1 MTQDIDTSREAVWPA
16 RKALLNYTLGDMEGI
31 FVNTSRQ
38 AIHEVDAALD
48 ALLDRAEKAEAELYA
63 FKLAVAGGEDA
74 PGAAASVTLKDVQRW
89 MAEAARESSE
99 LAAIKAERD
108 ALRGV
113 VRAARNYHDH
123 SKAQFSDGDFDR
135 DGGLAESEAEL
146 CIALHAITA
155 GEGGA

>member
-48 ALLDRAEKAEAELYA
+48 ALLDRAEKAEAEL
-63 FKLAVAGGEDA
+63 
-74 PGAAASVTLKDVQRW
+74 AAL
-89 MAEAARESSE
+89 
-99 LAAIKAERD
+99 KAERD

>member
-1 MTQDIDTSREAVWPA
+1 MTQDIDTSREAVE
-16 RKALLNYTLGDMEGI
+16 ALMEGVTPEGWRSDGI
-31 FVNTSRQ
+31 AVEGPTYGVTVCITHYPATCPGDTPEPLSENCKHNQRFIAASRQ
-38 AIHEVDAALD
+38 LVP
-48 ALLDRAEKAEAELYA
+48 ALLDRAEKAEAEL
-63 FKLAVAGGEDA
+63 
-74 PGAAASVTLKDVQRW
+74 AAL
-89 MAEAARESSE
+89 
-99 LAAIKAERD
+99 KAERD

-146 CIALHAITA
+146 CVALHAITA